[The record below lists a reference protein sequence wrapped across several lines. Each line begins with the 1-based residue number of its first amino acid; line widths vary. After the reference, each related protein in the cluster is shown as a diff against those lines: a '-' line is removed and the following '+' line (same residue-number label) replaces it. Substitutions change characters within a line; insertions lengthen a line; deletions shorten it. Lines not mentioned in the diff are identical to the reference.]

1 MYSLYLYVH
10 WNVPGG
16 AFAVFVQVKIKL
28 SDWLIFVFFSPQT
41 LTAVNNLMSFIN
53 TYFIQSHYTILEK
66 LFESPQQM
74 PQTNKTVKIV
84 FQNLTYSPILFFIIF
99 LLSTCIVCLEKLNNI
114 YIFIYLF
121 INGLKT
127 TIDYKIK
134 IL

>member
-1 MYSLYLYVH
+1 MYLLYLYVH

-16 AFAVFVQVKIKL
+16 AFAVFGQVNIKL
-28 SDWLIFVFFSPQT
+28 SGWLIFVSFSPQT

-53 TYFIQSHYTILEK
+53 IYFIQSHYTILEK

-99 LLSTCIVCLEKLNNI
+99 LLSTCIVYI
-114 YIFIYLF
+114 Y